1 MEKLVDI
8 EPKREFVFSVKDTTS
23 AKCTLEITS
32 KSSENV
38 AFKIKTTAPKNYVVK
53 PNTGVIQPSKAV
65 TIHITLTP
73 IPPSVKDHKFMLQTV
88 KTDMN
93 EKDLT
98 PATVTEFWN
107 KVKSMDKSLRDD
119 YKLKVQLKS
128 SDTMDDN
135 SSMPVIQEDPQP
147 EETKIEQVEVKQSSN
162 PSDAD
167 KPVVEAII
175 VEEEEVKDITPSRDT
190 SNSLYKTTVEA
201 PKPSANDIQKQYTDI
216 KKEISDKELE
226 LKQLKDK
233 EMQDDKS
240 KSLRASQPVG
250 PAHRG
255 PNARAKQTD
264 GQFPLLYLIL
274 AIFGG
279 LIMGMLSAYMIF

>member
-162 PSDAD
+162 PSDTD
-167 KPVVEAII
+167 KPVVETII